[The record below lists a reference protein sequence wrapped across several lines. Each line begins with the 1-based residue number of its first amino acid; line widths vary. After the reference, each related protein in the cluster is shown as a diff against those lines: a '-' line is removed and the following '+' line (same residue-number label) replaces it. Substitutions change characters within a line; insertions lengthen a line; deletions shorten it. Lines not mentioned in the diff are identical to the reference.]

1 MLRQGDVVD
10 LIRGSFVPMFDAAPY
25 GRLNA
30 RGTRLPVIPAAFFS
44 MLPVLG
50 HHPEEFQGG
59 ATVPVARRIT

>member
-1 MLRQGDVVD
+1 
-10 LIRGSFVPMFDAAPY
+10 MFDAAPY